1 MSDGAGGGVVERARD
16 AAARGAWEQAFDLLM
31 EADVVGPLAPAD
43 LPLLGEVAY
52 AAGHL
57 DVTIEA
63 WERAHAACLEAGD
76 HVAAAGAAVRVAMH
90 VLFDTALMAPVRG
103 WLARAERLLEGRG
116 ETPAHA
122 WLAVVRSY
130 ERMLTGDTPGA
141 RQWAR
146 RAIEVGATCDPAACA
161 IGRVAEARLLI
172 LDGDVPQGLA
182 LLDEAGVATVSGDLD
197 PLSTG
202 VVYCELVCALQGLA
216 LYDVAEEWT
225 EAMERWCE
233 TNAIGSLHG
242 RCRVHRAEI
251 LRLRG
256 SCNEAES
263 QALVACEELR
273 PYLRRELGW
282 PLNEL
287 GRIRLHKRDIAGAE
301 EALLGAHRAGWD
313 PQPGLALVR
322 LAQGDVATAAASI
335 RDALERPLRVPSKE
349 RPPNTDLQR
358 APLLEAQVEIEIAA
372 GDIDR
377 ARSAADELELV
388 AARFESKALVA
399 SATLARGRVRLAD
412 GDATGAEQ
420 SFSEAVRLWNEVGA
434 PYEAA
439 IARLGLADAHH
450 ASGSEQRAVLERHAA
465 RTILEEI
472 EAAPTVSPAADVA
485 HHDAL
490 DEQPAAS
497 VNVFRREGDYWTVI
511 FDGRTVRVR
520 DLKGM
525 HYLARLLADPGREFH
540 VLDLVAAESGSMTDL
555 DRGHAAG
562 LPRSVLG
569 DAGEML
575 DAASQGR
582 LPAPSRRDRRR
593 HRTGAR
599 RRRRRA
605 RRTGRHRTRLPG
617 SRTLA
622 CRWLER
628 SRSTSRIRVRAR
640 PRWCDPRRPPS
651 DHPDRRA
658 PSLARRASQPNHPH
672 RHLLRLHARPSNP
685 RRMEILTSTG
695 DNRAR
700 ARKTRLSE
708 ESKWPA
714 RRRLR
719 SRSRTW
725 PPRPGHRR
733 ASGGERDLPDLV
745 ALDEAHP
752 LVEPSGR
759 AARRDRQAQ
768 RRPALCRQTRCRLRD
783 ELPVRCRARR
793 TRDRRRR
800 R

>member
-1 MSDGAGGGVVERARD
+1 MSDGAGLGLVERARD
-16 AAARGAWEQAFDLLM
+16 AAARGDWQQAFDLLM
-31 EADVVGPLAPAD
+31 EADADGLLAPAD
-43 LPLLGEVAY
+43 LPVLGEVAY

-63 WERAHAACLEAGD
+63 WERAHAACMQAGD
-76 HVAAAGAAVRVAMH
+76 QVAAAGAAVRVAMH
-90 VLFDTALMAPVRG
+90 LLFDTALMAPVRG

-122 WLAVVRSY
+122 WFAVVRAY
-130 ERMLTGDTPGA
+130 ERMLTGDMPGA

-146 RAIEVGATCDPAACA
+146 RAIEVGSTCDPAACA

-172 LDGDVPQGLA
+172 LDGDVQQGLA

-216 LYDVAEEWT
+216 QYDVAEEWT

-263 QALVACEELR
+263 QALMACEELR

-287 GRIRLHKRDIAGAE
+287 GRIRLHKGDIAGAE
-301 EALLGAHRAGWD
+301 EALLAAHRAGWD

-372 GDIDR
+372 GDIGR

-399 SATLARGRVRLAD
+399 SAALARGRVRLAD
-412 GDATGAEQ
+412 GDAAGAEQ
-420 SFSEAVRLWNEVGA
+420 SLSEAVRLWNEVGA

-439 IARLGLADAHH
+439 LARIGLAEAHH
-450 ASGSEQRAVLERHAA
+450 ASGSEHRAVLERQAA
-465 RTILEEI
+465 RTILEGI
-472 EAAPTVSPAADVA
+472 EAAPSVA
-485 HHDAL
+485 PPVHVEHHDAL
-490 DEQPAAS
+490 DEQPVAS

-511 FDGRTVRVR
+511 FDGHTVRVR

-525 HYLARLLADPGREFH
+525 RYLARLLADPGREYH
-540 VLDLVAAESGSMTDL
+540 VLDLVAAETGSGAQVDSSQ
-555 DRGHAAG
+555 AAD
-562 LPRSVLG
+562 LPRSALG
-569 DAGEML
+569 DAGEIL
-575 DAASQGR
+575 DARAKDAYRRR
-582 LPAPSRRDRRR
+582 LAEIDDDIEQAHAIGDGERAAQADAERDFLVRELSRAVGLSGRDRR
-593 HRTGAR
+593 A
-599 RRRRRA
+599 
-605 RRTGRHRTRLPG
+605 
-617 SRTLA
+617 
-622 CRWLER
+622 
-628 SRSTSRIRVRAR
+628 
-640 PRWCDPRRPPS
+640 
-651 DHPDRRA
+651 
-658 PSLARRASQPNHPH
+658 AS
-672 RHLLRLHARPSNP
+672 AS
-685 RRMEILTSTG
+685 E
-695 DNRAR
+695 RAR
-700 ARKTRLSE
+700 AGVTRAVRQAI
-708 ESKWPA
+708 A
-714 RRRLR
+714 RIGEHHPQLGEHL
-719 SRSRTW
+719 SRTI
-725 PPRPGHRR
+725 RTGTYC
-733 ASGGERDLPDLV
+733 AYLPD
-745 ALDEAHP
+745 P
-752 LVEPSGR
+752 R
-759 AARRDRQAQ
+759 A
-768 RRPALCRQTRCRLRD
+768 PAGWIL
-783 ELPVRCRARR
+783 
-793 TRDRRRR
+793 
-800 R
+800 